1 MECVMVALVYFLVFT
16 GLFICYGVPCLY
28 RVLRQPVLRLWRE
41 FAYWTFGGD
50 TEPEEATHED

>member
-1 MECVMVALVYFLVFT
+1 MVALVYFLVFT